1 MIEVEGEQ
9 GPEGRVAIGVA
20 VARDSE
26 VTEKASRRRFTAEY
40 KLGVLR
46 SVEACRATGE
56 IGALLRREG
65 LYSSHLNAWRQQRER
80 GLLGA
85 MAAKK
90 RGRKS
95 EANDPLAKEVTK
107 LRREKMALERK
118 LKQAELIIAIQKKAS
133 EMLGISLATLE
144 DDESDS

>member
-1 MIEVEGEQ
+1 MAV
-9 GPEGRVAIGVA
+9 GVA
-20 VARDSE
+20 VARETE

-46 SVEACRATGE
+46 SVDACRAAGE
-56 IGALLRREG
+56 IGSLLRREG
-65 LYSSHLNAWRQQRER
+65 LWSSHLNAWRQQRER

-90 RGRKS
+90 RGRKA
-95 EANDPLAKEVTK
+95 EANDPRAKEVTQ
-107 LRREKMALERK
+107 LRREKAALERK
-118 LKQAELIIAIQKKAS
+118 LRQAELIIEIQKKAS
-133 EMLGISLATLE
+133 EMLGIPLAMLE

>member
-1 MIEVEGEQ
+1 MGER
-9 GPEGRVAIGVA
+9 GTEGRMAVGEA
-20 VARDSE
+20 VARESE

-46 SVEACRATGE
+46 SVDACGAVGE

-90 RGRKS
+90 RGRKA
-95 EANDPLAKEVTK
+95 EEDGPLVLENVK
-107 LRREKMALERK
+107 LRREKAALERK
-118 LKQAELIIAIQKKAS
+118 LRQAELIIEIQKKAS
-133 EMLGISLATLE
+133 EMLGIPLATLE

>member
-1 MIEVEGEQ
+1 MAVGE
-9 GPEGRVAIGVA
+9 A
-20 VARDSE
+20 VARESE
-26 VTEKASRRRFTAEY
+26 VTEKARRRRFTAEY

-46 SVEACRATGE
+46 SVDACGAAGE
-56 IGALLRREG
+56 IGSLLRREG

-90 RGRKS
+90 RGRKA
-95 EANDPLAKEVTK
+95 EEDGPLVRENVK
-107 LRREKMALERK
+107 LRREKAALERK
-118 LKQAELIIAIQKKAS
+118 LRQAELIIEIQKKAS
-133 EMLGISLATLE
+133 EMLGIPLATLE

>member
-1 MIEVEGEQ
+1 MAVGE
-9 GPEGRVAIGVA
+9 A
-20 VARDSE
+20 VARESE

-46 SVEACRATGE
+46 SVDACGAVGE

-90 RGRKS
+90 RGRKA
-95 EANDPLAKEVTK
+95 EEDGPLVLENVK
-107 LRREKMALERK
+107 LRREKAALERK
-118 LKQAELIIAIQKKAS
+118 LRQAELIIEIQKKAS
-133 EMLGISLATLE
+133 EMLGIPLATLE

>member
-1 MIEVEGEQ
+1 VKGER
-9 GPEGRVAIGVA
+9 GTEARVAVGGA
-20 VARDSE
+20 VARNSE
-26 VTEKASRRRFTAEY
+26 VTEKATRRRFTAEY

-46 SVEACRATGE
+46 SVDACRAAGE

-65 LYSSHLNAWRQQRER
+65 LYSSHLNAWRQQRKR

-90 RGRKS
+90 RGRKP
-95 EANDPLAKEVTK
+95 EANEPLVKEVTK
-107 LRREKMALERK
+107 LRREKAALERK
-118 LKQAELIIAIQKKAS
+118 LKQAELIIEIQKKAS
-133 EMLGISLATLE
+133 EMLGIPLATLE